1 MTMVEVESETAKFD
15 VVVNMWEERGEM
27 HGWIEYNRDI
37 FDESRIE
44 RMVQHYENV
53 MREMLDHEDGLV
65 EEISMLSAEEDAMLE
80 QQIEIEELDMSFSF

>member
-1 MTMVEVESETAKFD
+1 MSTVEVESGTAKFD

-37 FDESRIE
+37 FDEARIR

-53 MREMLDHEDGLV
+53 MREMLDHKDGMV
-65 EEISMLSAEEDAMLE
+65 EEISMLCVEEDAMLK
-80 QQIEIEELDMSFSF
+80 QQIEMEEFDVSFSF